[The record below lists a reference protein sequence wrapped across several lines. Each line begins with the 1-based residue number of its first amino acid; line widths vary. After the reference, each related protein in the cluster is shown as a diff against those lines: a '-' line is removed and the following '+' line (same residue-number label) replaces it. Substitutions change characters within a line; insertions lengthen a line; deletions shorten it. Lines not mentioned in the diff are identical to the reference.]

1 MNKSPEREGTAHKSP
16 GAAARDMRRLTLLL
30 SCLPR
35 HPAALVQSPRLLE
48 PRRRRVLANPCARL
62 SMAAGDGTGPFGT
75 VFELP
80 MKDGLCL
87 ALQLPEMSDQ
97 EPTLPI
103 SELHPLERD
112 RLAHMKPARKISFT
126 GGRVALRR
134 ALENFCSRETVAC
147 PVLPDELGA
156 PTLPEGAMGSI
167 SHTHGLVAAAV
178 SVPPDLLESLG
189 STSTS
194 AGGDHSPL
202 PLRAIGVD
210 IEAVD
215 RFLSPRAA
223 IRCLHEVERRTLA
236 DPPTGLDSSVELL
249 LRVSIK
255 EALYKALH
263 PLVRRTIRWHSVQ
276 VAPAKDGSCEVD
288 FAELEKQVG
297 ARLAVSASWSV
308 RDGYFV
314 TLANA
319 SILGAA
325 GGNGSE
331 AAPTAV

>member
-1 MNKSPEREGTAHKSP
+1 
-16 GAAARDMRRLTLLL
+16 MRRLTLLL

-35 HPAALVQSPRLLE
+35 HPAALVPSPRLLE
-48 PRRRRVLANPCARL
+48 PRRRRVTANPSSRL
-62 SMAAGDGTGPFGT
+62 AMAACDGAGPFGT

-80 MKDGLCL
+80 MKHGLCL
-87 ALQLPEMSDQ
+87 ALQLPEISDQ

-112 RLAHMKPARKISFT
+112 RLAHMKPARRISFT

-134 ALENFCSRETVAC
+134 ALENFCSGEAVAC

-156 PTLPEGAMGSI
+156 PTLPEGALGSI

-189 STSTS
+189 SASTSTW
-194 AGGDHSPL
+194 AGGAHAPL
-202 PLRAIGVD
+202 PPLRAIGVD

-215 RFLSPRAA
+215 RVLSPRAA
-223 IRCLHEVERRTLA
+223 IRCLHEVERRSLA

-255 EALYKALH
+255 EALYKAIH

-276 VAPAKDGSCEVD
+276 IAPARDGSCEVD
-288 FAELEKQVG
+288 SADLEHQIG

-319 SILGAA
+319 SFLGAA
-325 GGNGSE
+325 GGNGSGTE
-331 AAPTAV
+331 AVPTAV